1 MGTST
6 VYIIYPQ
13 YFPENI
19 CHLIHRM
26 FRASSGSVT
35 TFLRRSMI
43 HSSWRLWRDPRTCA
57 SHHLRLK
64 APPIVWT
71 LHIQKSHLKEF
82 INLERNGKAAYLF
95 VTLNLRKVTGI
106 LRFFLKLHN
115 GKQGYNKSGTEFLVT
130 WSWQTFKYVNVVWTT
145 VTLEASNKRCLS
157 PWAAGCHCIFLR
169 KLLPFN
175 FLVACFVQPF
185 SAAASAE
192 ELLFRE
198 VLFHQ
203 LHLLR
208 NNGIAFIAINAS
220 VLCDPSEKGGKNPH
234 REKQGRPQ
242 N

>member
-1 MGTST
+1 MTYTYS
-6 VYIIYPQ
+6 ISLKIYAA
-13 YFPENI
+13 FF
-19 CHLIHRM
+19 HRM

-43 HSSWRLWRDPRTCA
+43 HSSWPLWRDPRTCA

-64 APPIVWT
+64 AQPIVWT

-95 VTLNLRKVTGI
+95 VDKLHMRSPQPQEGHWNSPL
-106 LRFFLKLHN
+106 FLKLHN
-115 GKQGYNKSGTEFLVT
+115 GKQGYNKSGPEFLVT
-130 WSWQTFKYVNVVWTT
+130 RSWHTFKYVNVVWTT
-145 VTLEASNKRCLS
+145 VTSDASNKRCLS
-157 PWAAGCHCIFLR
+157 AWAARCHCIFLR
-169 KLLPFN
+169 KFFPFN

-192 ELLFRE
+192 ELLLRE

-220 VLCDPSEKGGKNPH
+220 ILCDPSEKGGKTPH
-234 REKQGRPQ
+234 RKKQGRPQ